1 MIHFEDLEPKV
12 LSNFQGGQGEILAK
26 IAADDAHRIIK
37 STYAPGVSTGYHL
50 HEGSDEIIFI
60 LEGTCK
66 VLHEGKEERLHP
78 GDCHYCKIGQSHAVI
93 NDGDTDLVMFA
104 VVSNKS

>member
-1 MIHFEDLEPKV
+1 MIKFDALETKV
-12 LSNFQGGQGEILAK
+12 LSNFQGGAGDILAK
-26 IAADDAHRIIK
+26 VAADDAHRIIK

-50 HEGSDEIIFI
+50 HDVSDEIIFI

-66 VLHEGKEERLHP
+66 VLHEGQEERLSV
-78 GDCHYCKIGQSHAVI
+78 GDCHYCKKGESHAVI

-104 VVSNKS
+104 VVTNL